1 MESSYNRHTKKCELF
16 ILIFWQK
23 TGQLL
28 ASKRLH
34 QLLLKYGE
42 PSGYF
47 RINETFDKAEK

>member
-16 ILIFWQK
+16 ILIFWQ
-23 TGQLL
+23 TTSQLL